1 MDTTYFD
8 VIMSETN
15 YPSEEDFESFVSKG
29 VYKWVLNSNLEKKIG
44 RRIPG
49 KDELYYNILD
59 IEKDD
64 YVLTINVDKK
74 NINVVL
80 QQATG
85 TDVIGLTEI
94 YSVNAKVK
102 TVAEQL
108 LFKSVPIPNFENY
121 LVMAIGLKVKYDESK
136 SIEVN
141 LKEDDSEDEMQKIN
155 SQLSQLRDL

>member
-64 YVLTINVDKK
+64 YVLTIKVDKK

-80 QQATG
+80 QQASG
-85 TDVIGLTEI
+85 TDVIVLTEV
-94 YSVNAKVK
+94 YSVNAKIK

-108 LFKSVPIPNFENY
+108 LFKSVPISNFESY
-121 LVMAIGLKVKYDESK
+121 FIMAIGLKVKYEESK

-141 LKEDDSEDEMQKIN
+141 LKDDSEDEMQKIN